1 MSWSDYL
8 PQVLKFEKKLNS
20 KRNAVT
26 VIDEYNQMYSHGVE
40 SEQDKSLRESEK
52 GKVMISDFY
61 NLVSD
66 FYEWGWAQSFHFAVI
81 QKGEPFEASLQRYEY
96 FLPYRLQ
103 IEPGQHI
110 VDLGC
115 GIGGPLRNIAR
126 FAHCNVTG
134 VTISEYQVQR
144 GNELN
149 KALGLEDQCKIVHGD
164 FLNLPF
170 EDESFDGAYTTE
182 ATCHTMDKK
191 KVYSEAYRVIKPG
204 CCFAG
209 YEWCLTEK
217 YDPTNKEHREAKFA
231 VEVGNGL
238 PDTATFQQVIDG
250 LKEAGFEVIEA
261 YNASKYSELPW
272 YYPLKAGFS
281 IKGFRHTRI
290 GHYFTHITVSTLEK
304 LGLVPKGSTEVSK
317 MLVKAAQDLVRVG
330 ELDIYIPMFFF
341 LARKPVK
348 PQSDENDGSS

>member
-1 MSWSDYL
+1 MSSWSDYI
-8 PQVLKFEKKLNS
+8 PQVLKFEKKLGED
-20 KRNAVT
+20 KKAVT
-26 VIDEYNQMYSHGVE
+26 VINEYNKMYSHGSE
-40 SEQDKSLRESEK
+40 SEQDRALWESEK
-52 GKVMISDFY
+52 GKDAVSDFY

-96 FLPYRLQ
+96 MLPYR
-103 IEPGQHI
+103 IGVERGQHL

-126 FAHCNVTG
+126 FARCKVTG
-134 VTISEYQVQR
+134 VTISKYQVER

-149 KALGLEDQCKIVHGD
+149 TQLNLEDSCNIVHGD

-170 EDESFDGAYTTE
+170 EDETFDGAYTIE
-182 ATCHTMDKK
+182 ATCHTMEKT

-209 YEWCLTEK
+209 YEWCVTDK
-217 YDPTNKEHREAKFA
+217 YDPQNKEHREAKFA

-238 PDTATFQQVIDG
+238 PDTATFDQVVG
-250 LKEAGFEVIEA
+250 SLKEAGFEVLE
-261 YNASKYSELPW
+261 YYDASKYSELPW

-281 IKGFRHTRI
+281 VKGFRHTRV
-290 GHYFTHITVSTLEK
+290 GHYFTHITVTTLEK
-304 LGLVPKGSTEVSK
+304 LGIVPKGSAEVSR
-317 MLVKAAQDLVRVG
+317 MLIKAAQDLVHAG
-330 ELDIYIPMFFF
+330 ELGIYIPMFFF
-341 LARKPVK
+341 LARKPEK
-348 PQSDENDGSS
+348 PSAQN